1 MFARVPWIPTDD
13 SPSVCPVNESLED
26 EILTEARR
34 AITFQAASLDELR
47 SRTGL
52 LLAAAS
58 VSASFLGAASAKGGG
73 NLGFCG
79 GAALVAFV
87 IAIGCCIWV
96 LMPRRDG
103 WTFITSPTTLK
114 KDWIDTQRPTES
126 MKLFLATSLE
136 TTTTRTKGRWPTF
149 TSSSKSPPVPSPQRS
164 YLGQSK
170 SQLEYD

>member
-1 MFARVPWIPTDD
+1 MSGTD
-13 SPSVCPVNESLED
+13 ED
-26 EILTEARR
+26 EILAEARR

-58 VSASFLGAASAKGGG
+58 VSGSFLGAATAKSDGEL
-73 NLGFCG
+73 NFWG

-96 LMPRRDG
+96 LMPKRKG

-114 KDWIDTQRPTES
+114 NDWIETERSTES
-126 MKLFLATSLE
+126 MKIFLATSLE
-136 TTTTRTKGRWPTF
+136 NHYDTNDRKMADLYVLFQIAAG
-149 TSSSKSPPVPSPQRS
+149 SVAAEVI
-164 YLGQSK
+164 LGAIQIAT
-170 SQLEYD
+170 

>member
-1 MFARVPWIPTDD
+1 MSEV
-13 SPSVCPVNESLED
+13 EEG
-26 EILTEARR
+26 EILAEARR

-58 VSASFLGAASAKGGG
+58 VSASFLGAATAKNGEG
-73 NLGFCG
+73 LGFCG

-114 KDWIDTQRPTES
+114 KDWIDTERPTES
-126 MKLFLATSLE
+126 MKLFLATALE
-136 TTTTRTKGRWPTF
+136 KHYDANAKKMGDLYVYF
-149 TSSSKSPPVPSPQRS
+149 QVAAGSVAAEVI
-164 YLGQSK
+164 LGALQIAT
-170 SQLEYD
+170 

>member
-1 MFARVPWIPTDD
+1 LSETDE
-13 SPSVCPVNESLED
+13 N
-26 EILTEARR
+26 EILAEARR

-58 VSASFLGAASAKGGG
+58 VSASFLGAATAKGGDD
-73 NLGFCG
+73 LGFCG

-87 IAIGCCIWV
+87 VAIGCCIWV

-114 KDWIDTQRPTES
+114 RDWIDTQRDTES
-126 MKLFLATSLE
+126 MKLFLATALE
-136 TTTTRTKGRWPTF
+136 GHYDANAKKMGDLYVF
-149 TSSSKSPPVPSPQRS
+149 FQVAAGSVAAEVI
-164 YLGQSK
+164 LGAIQIAT
-170 SQLEYD
+170 

>member
-1 MFARVPWIPTDD
+1 MGISAAMNETD
-13 SPSVCPVNESLED
+13 ED

-58 VSASFLGAASAKGGG
+58 VSASFLGAATAKGGG
-73 NLGFCG
+73 NLGFWG

-87 IAIGCCIWV
+87 GAIGCCIWV

-126 MKLFLATSLE
+126 MKLFLATALE
-136 TTTTRTKGRWPTF
+136 NHYDENAREMADLYVFFQVAAG
-149 TSSSKSPPVPSPQRS
+149 SVAAEVI
-164 YLGQSK
+164 LGAIQIAT
-170 SQLEYD
+170 